1 MGVLGRGVLGR
12 GVFALCLLTAAA
24 SAASAQSV
32 RVLGRSLADGRGGFT
47 IAWPNS
53 GFETAFTGARLRVT
67 LEDGG
72 KNLFDLEVDGNTSR
86 IDLKP
91 GVNTYTLFEGAKASH
106 LVRFTRRTNGL
117 SGETHIMAIK
127 SDGRL
132 AAPHAPERRLLVI
145 GDSIASGYGVEGA
158 NQSCSFSLETEN
170 ATLGFAALAAE
181 ALKAD
186 LENVSLDG
194 HGLYRNYGGQ
204 GPTMAE
210 LSWRILPDHPARRPA
225 EAPAPQVVVVNLGV
239 NDFAQGEPGP
249 GFVSG
254 YVSFLK
260 DLRGAYPD
268 AWIFGAFGAMLSGS
282 NYEAGRDA
290 VSTAVSARRTAG
302 DLRLE
307 FLEFHPPDGP
317 NRFGCDWH
325 PGRAAQQDMAR
336 TLQRAI
342 LHAGAWAN

>member
-1 MGVLGRGVLGR
+1 MSVFGR
-12 GVFALCLLTAAA
+12 GVFALCLLTAVAG
-24 SAASAQSV
+24 AASAQSV
-32 RVLGRSLADGRGGFT
+32 RVLGRSLSDGRGGFT

-67 LEDGG
+67 LGDSG
-72 KNLFDLEVDGNTSR
+72 KNRFDVEVDGKTSR

-91 GVNTYTLFEGAKASH
+91 GVNTYTLFEGAEASH
-106 LVRFTRRTNGL
+106 LLRFTRRTNGL
-117 SGETHIMAIK
+117 SGDTHITAIK

-132 AAPHAPERRLLVI
+132 EALHPSDRRMLVI

-158 NQSCSFSLETEN
+158 NQYCSFSLETEN
-170 ATLGFAALAAE
+170 ASLGFAALAAG

-194 HGLYRNYGGQ
+194 RGLYRNYGGEG

-210 LSWRILPDHPARRPA
+210 LSWRTLPGNPARWPA
-225 EAPAPQVVVVNLGV
+225 TAPSPQVVVVNLGV

-249 GFVSG
+249 GFG
-254 YVSFLK
+254 PAYVSFLR
-260 DLRGAYPD
+260 DLRGAYPS
-268 AWIFGAFGAMLSGS
+268 AWIFGTFGAMLSGA
-282 NYEAGRDA
+282 NYDAALSA

-302 DLRLE
+302 DLRVE
-307 FLEFHPPDGP
+307 FLEFRPPDGP

-325 PGRAAQQDMAR
+325 PGRAAQQDMAQ